1 MDAMVPF
8 VRGRNVARFVD
19 QLRLQHDPTTRAV
32 LQRPL
37 LEELRKL
44 AFNFEQLSMVD
55 RQISEAKELIRAQTD
70 IIERLRIKGHDTT
83 RAERL
88 LGNLVGIQEIFE
100 QQRQFIADSINQS
113 QRL

>member
-8 VRGRNVARFVD
+8 VRGRNVARSVD
-19 QLRLQHDPTTRAV
+19 QLRLQHDPTIRAV

-44 AFNFEQLSMVD
+44 SFNFEQLSMVD
-55 RQISEAKELIRAQTD
+55 RQISEAKEPIRAQTD
-70 IIERLRIKGHDTT
+70 IIERLRSKGHDTT

-100 QQRQFIADSINQS
+100 QQRQFIANSINQS

>member
-8 VRGRNVARFVD
+8 VRDRDVARFVD
-19 QLRLQHDPTTRAV
+19 QFRLQHDRTIGAV
-32 LQRPL
+32 LQRLL

-44 AFNFEQLSMVD
+44 GCNFAPLSMVD
-55 RQISEAKELIRAQTD
+55 PQISEAKERIRAQTD

-83 RAERL
+83 WAERL

-100 QQRQFIADSINQS
+100 QKRQFIADSVNQS